1 MGRGWGTVVSTG
13 ALLLSL
19 TLAGACGNDAG
30 GETSVAEGKAV
41 FAKAGCGACHTL
53 ADAGATGAVG
63 VNLDEVKPAAL
74 KVEQFV
80 RNGSGQMPSFR
91 GTLTEEEIEAV
102 ALYVQETTGAEP
114 IEE

>member
-1 MGRGWGTVVSTG
+1 MRRGWGAVVAGG
-13 ALLLSL
+13 ALLVSL
-19 TLAGACGNDAG
+19 ALGSACGNDEE

-63 VNLDEVKPAAL
+63 VDLDEVKPAAL

-91 GTLTEEEIEAV
+91 GTLTDEEIEAV
-102 ALYVQETTGAEP
+102 ALYVQEVTGAEP

>member
-1 MGRGWGTVVSTG
+1 MGGGRGTVIAGG

-19 TLAGACGNDAG
+19 TLGGACGNDAG
-30 GETSVAEGKAV
+30 GEASTAEGKAV

-53 ADAGATGAVG
+53 ADAGATGIVG
-63 VNLDEVKPAAL
+63 VDLDETKPAAL

-91 GTLTEEEIEAV
+91 GTLSAEEIEAV
-102 ALYVQETTGAEP
+102 ALYVQEATGAEP

>member
-1 MGRGWGTVVSTG
+1 MIRRWGAVVAG
-13 ALLLSL
+13 AVALAGAVL
-19 TLAGACGNDAG
+19 TGACGNDEG
-30 GETSVAEGKAV
+30 GASTAEGKAV
-41 FAKAGCGACHTL
+41 FTKAGCGACHTL
-53 ADAGATGAVG
+53 SDAGATATVG

-91 GTLTEEEIEAV
+91 DTLTDDEIEAV
-102 ALYVQETTGAEP
+102 ALYVQEATGAEP